1 MTLPLVDLRWPG
13 LPAAVAALSTTR
25 RGGVSGTP
33 YDDAAG
39 GGGLN
44 LGTHV
49 GDDPLAVAANR
60 QRLRELLPAEPAW
73 LRQVHGVRVID
84 AAGAGPAAQAPEA
97 DASISTRP
105 GVVCAIMTA
114 DCLPVLLADE
124 DGRVVGAAHAGWRGL
139 AAGVLQATVQ
149 AMREA
154 GAGRVLAWLGP
165 AIGPREFEVGEDV
178 VRAFAGF
185 GTAAAAAFQPLPGAA
200 CKHLADLPALARLAL
215 AEAGVLEVAGGTH
228 CTAGQQRD
236 FYSFRRDGVTGRMAS
251 LIWIK

>member
-13 LPAAVAALSTTR
+13 LPGNVAALSTTR
-25 RGGVSGTP
+25 RGGVSGAP

-44 LGTHV
+44 LGSHV

-60 QRLRELLPAEPAW
+60 QRLRALLPAEPAW
-73 LRQVHGVRVID
+73 LRQVHGVRVVD
-84 AAGAGPAAQAPEA
+84 APVSTGAQEPPEA
-97 DASISTRP
+97 DASISNRP
-105 GVVCAIMTA
+105 GVVCTIMTA

-124 DGRVVGAAHAGWRGL
+124 HGRVVGAAHAGWRGL
-139 AAGVLQATVQ
+139 AAGVLQATVG

-165 AIGPREFEVGEDV
+165 AIGPGEFEVGEEV
-178 VRAFAGF
+178 ATAFACVGA
-185 GTAAAAAFQPLPGAA
+185 GAAAAFRAKPGSSG
-200 CKHLADLPALARLAL
+200 KLLADLPALARLAL
-215 AEAGVLEVAGGTH
+215 AEAGVTDVAGGTH
-228 CTAGQQRD
+228 CTVGERND